1 MGKELNLKIVLPSRT
16 FLEEK
21 VASVIIPA
29 VRADVNI
36 LPDRAPSVFALDF
49 GVVRVLNPNG
59 SIKADYFVHS
69 GMAEVVDNN
78 CDIMVQGVAVA
89 AELNVAEAKKRLE
102 KAETPQM
109 QLFYQMILDHQRN
122 VRRRYLRTLQ
132 LYAKKLKQ
140 KNHFKKTVSSS
151 NSKKQ

>member
-21 VASVIIPA
+21 ASSVIIPA

-36 LPDRAPSVFALDF
+36 LSDRAPSVFALDF
-49 GVVRVLNPNG
+49 GVVKVLNSNG
-59 SIKADYFVHS
+59 STKADYYVHS

-78 CDIMVQGVAVA
+78 CNIMVQGAVPM
-89 AELNVAEAKKRLE
+89 AEINAAEAKKRLE
-102 KAETPQM
+102 AADTPQM

-140 KNHFKKTVSSS
+140 KNYFKKMVLGS
-151 NSKKQ
+151 NSKK